1 MISTLGNN
9 QYRLMKQSK
18 PPLIDTD
25 VLFNE
30 DNYEIEEEFD
40 DKCEQ

>member
-1 MISTLGNN
+1 
-9 QYRLMKQSK
+9 MKQSK

-30 DNYEIEEEFD
+30 DNYEIEEEEFD